1 MKEIKTIKPFTRF
14 LMTIGELPSSYLMSM
29 TYEEQLLWFCNFLQ
43 NTVVPTVNNNS
54 EAVIELQEYVAN
66 YFDNLDVQ
74 TEVDHKLDEMAESG
88 ELEEIIAAYID
99 LAAIFGFNTVSDMA
113 VSENLKNGS
122 SVYCL
127 GRETYNDGK
136 GAFYKI
142 REITILDVI
151 DGDNIVAITNSD
163 DLVAE
168 KLPNYEIN
176 QINDA
181 IDTINDTTIPGIQ
194 DQIDT
199 INNTTIPGIQD
210 DISTINNTTIPGI
223 QDQIDTINNTTIPGI
238 QDDIS
243 TINNT
248 TIPGIQDQIDTINN
262 TTIPGIQNEINTL
275 IGGNKILVIGDSYS
289 NAAQSG
295 TPLWYTYI
303 ANWHKKTVYTTASDG
318 QGYAVGTNNFLT
330 QLQNAYNDT
339 SLDNDKVSEIY
350 IVGGL
355 NDLGNTSINVSSF
368 TTGVNNTLTYA
379 CTNFPN
385 ANIIVVGILPFQWYN
400 YYTGTSCFTAYDRAS
415 SFQNALSTACC
426 NSSYTN
432 LKFINGEYFGLCQEG
447 YFGSA
452 NGGGQRHPSSLG
464 EKMLANFIENGT
476 TKFGSIMGDSNSYI
490 KTTPITCS
498 QGTPEIDFVCETEIG
513 VKIYGYTSGTALDVY
528 MSGLPNNAAYL
539 PCTDETG
546 HTSFLYWYYGA
557 YKLPAN
563 AGLSGG
569 TIYFTVPWKL
579 V

>member
-54 EAVIELQEYVAN
+54 EAVIELQEFVAN
-66 YFDNLDVQ
+66 YFENLDVQ
-74 TEVDHKLDEMAESG
+74 EEVNNKLDEMAESG

-99 LAAIFGFNTVSDMA
+99 LAAIFGFDTVADMA
-113 VSENLKNGS
+113 ASENLKNGS

-151 DGDNIVAITNSD
+151 DGDNIVAITDSD

-176 QINDA
+176 EINNA

-194 DQIDT
+194 NDIDT
-199 INNTTIPGIQD
+199 INNTTIPGVQND
-210 DISTINNTTIPGI
+210 
-223 QDQIDTINNTTIPGI
+223 IDTINNTTIPGL
-238 QDDIS
+238 QGDID

-248 TIPGIQDQIDTINN
+248 TIPGLQGDIDTINN

-289 NAAQSG
+289 NNAQSG
-295 TPLWYTYI
+295 SPLWYTYI

-318 QGYAVGTNNFLT
+318 QGYVVGNNNFLT
-330 QLQNAYNDT
+330 QLQTAYNDS
-339 SLDNDKVSEIY
+339 SLDNAKVSEIY

-355 NDLGNTSINVSSF
+355 NDLGNTSVTVSNF

-385 ANIIVVGILPFQWYN
+385 ANITVVGILPFQWYN
-400 YYTGTSCFTAYDRAS
+400 YYTGTTCFTDYDRAYK
-415 SFQNALSTACC
+415 FQNALSTACC
-426 NSSYTN
+426 TSTYAN

-447 YFGSA
+447 YFGNA
-452 NGGGQRHPSSLG
+452 NAGGQRHPSSLG

-490 KTTPITCS
+490 KSTPITCT

-513 VKIYGYTSGTALDVY
+513 VKIYGYTSGTALDVN
-528 MSGLPNNAAYL
+528 MTGLPNNAAYL
-539 PCTDETG
+539 PCTDEAG

-563 AGLSGG
+563 AGLSSG